1 MILFLHGFPECWYS
15 WRFQM
20 KHFSREYRVV
30 AIDQR
35 GYGLSSKLPFI
46 ADYQIDL
53 LAGDVADI
61 IEQLGYEN
69 CVLVGHDLGGLVA
82 WTTAML

>member
-1 MILFLHGFPECWYS
+1 
-15 WRFQM
+15 M

-35 GYGLSSKLPFI
+35 GYGLSSKLPFV
-46 ADYQIDL
+46 ADYRTDL

-61 IEQLGYEN
+61 IEQLGYES
-69 CVLVGHDLGGLVA
+69 CVLVGHDWGGVVA